1 LPNALRRLATSSE
14 APARAGGLLQ
24 LPLEPHF
31 NNTAITSA
39 AGTGDGRFNVWG
51 NSLPAEHLPAGAEV
65 TVAGVSFRFPPAGGG
80 RPDNLRC
87 EGQLVPVAAG
97 RYDWLYLLAASER
110 RTEDAVALHYADGS
124 VDLESL
130 RVSDFWA
137 APAWFGEVE
146 AFRCPVMHYPHH
158 VQTGVPALLW
168 CQRVPVTRLAEL
180 AGVRF
185 PRNLAVHVFAATL
198 VSTPRWAVPR

>member
-1 LPNALRRLATSSE
+1 LATSSE
-14 APARAGGLLQ
+14 AAAPDGRLLP
-24 LPLEPHF
+24 LRLEPHF

-39 AGTGDGRFNVWG
+39 ADLGAGRFNVWG
-51 NSLPAEHLPAGAEV
+51 NSFPAEQLPAGAEV
-65 TVAGVSFRFPPAGGG
+65 TVAGVAFRFPRAGGG
-80 RPDNLRC
+80 QPDNLRC
-87 EGQLVPVAAG
+87 QGQLVPLPAG

-110 RTEDAVALHYADGS
+110 RAEDAVALHFADGS
-124 VDLESL
+124 VDLEPL

-146 AFRCPVMHYPHH
+146 AFRCPAMHYPHH
-158 VQTGVPALLW
+158 VQAGVPALLW

-185 PRNLAVHVFAATL
+185 PRNLAIHVFAATL